1 MLKLR
6 TILAAVGVAGMLLAG
21 APALQ
26 GQTSTPADSGL
37 KQLIHDYIARYRKD
51 SLERWRM
58 LFLPSFTV
66 AFTNADGS
74 ITERNLEQ
82 FLDRQRQAFARTK
95 EMGEVLENV
104 VIEQR
109 GSLASVWADFVFT
122 ADGES
127 RRGRLVMLCI
137 RERAAWRIQSLLFS
151 YHAGA

>member
-1 MLKLR
+1 
-6 TILAAVGVAGMLLAG
+6 MLLG
-21 APALQ
+21 GTRALP
-26 GQTSTPADSGL
+26 GQQSTPTDSGL
-37 KQLIHDYIARYRKD
+37 KQLIHDYIALYRRD
-51 SLERWRM
+51 SLERWRT

-82 FLDRQRQAFARTK
+82 FVERQRQGFARSAD
-95 EMGEVLENV
+95 MREVLENV

-122 ADGES
+122 ADGQS

-137 RERAAWRIQSLLFS
+137 RERAVWRIQSLLFS
-151 YHAGA
+151 YHPGAAP